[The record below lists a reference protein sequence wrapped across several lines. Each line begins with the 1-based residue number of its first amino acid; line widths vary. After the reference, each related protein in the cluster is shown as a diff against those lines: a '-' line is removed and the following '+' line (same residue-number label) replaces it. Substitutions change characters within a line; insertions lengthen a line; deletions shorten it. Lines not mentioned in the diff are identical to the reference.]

1 MSFFFFYRKNKLHC
15 RMLVLRLTVALA
27 IVSSWAIFWNFRWA
41 NGSRLSSL
49 IRGVKRRQLPKTSE
63 NRPIEI
69 QKINCNFWTRQ
80 QLVPTLWRLALDRL
94 AQHLDG
100 ERAINYFCV
109 EIETKCNSLGGH
121 FIPYAHSP
129 KMLMQ
134 TSFHHFFFMRFFG
147 VLTWTM
153 EFYVPF
159 K

>member
-1 MSFFFFYRKNKLHC
+1 MSFFFYRKNKLHC

-100 ERAINYFCV
+100 ERAINYLFLCWNWN
-109 EIETKCNSLGGH
+109 KMQFFGGTLH
-121 FIPYAHSP
+121 TICTQPENVNANKLP
-129 KMLMQ
+129 P
-134 TSFHHFFFMRFFG
+134 FFFYALLWG
-147 VLTWTM
+147 AYLNNGILC
-153 EFYVPF
+153 PF
-159 K
+159 